1 MSTALPLRSQ
11 DPAQDPSRY
20 RDRKKAMWL
29 LSVIAPAYV
38 VIGPAAYLMGH
49 PHPMWFFAGLLTF
62 YVGIPLLDAILGEDL
77 SNPPEGA
84 VPRLEADRYYRW
96 INYAV
101 VPVLWFSLLFN
112 VVFLATHDVPWYDWL
127 ATVLATGSM
136 LGFGLNLSHELGHK
150 KDWLGRKVA
159 LFNLALGGYGHFSIE
174 HNRGHHRHVATP
186 EDPASSKMG
195 ESIYRFMF
203 RELPGAFFRAW
214 DLETERLDRIG
225 KSPWSL
231 DNEMVQAGLVTAVLY
246 GGLIG
251 VFGAK
256 MVPVLACVAFWGAF
270 QLTSANYIE
279 HYGLLRLKRPD
290 GRYEHCQPHH
300 SWNSNHIVSNLVVFH
315 LQRHSDHH
323 ANPTRS
329 YQSLRNFPEL
339 PTLPS
344 GYFGMFLAA
353 YVPPVWFAIM
363 DPLVVKASGGD
374 VSRINI
380 LPAKKPLL
388 MRRYG
393 LHDSSVPAA
402 NEGAL
407 PRTAAAQA

>member
-1 MSTALPLRSQ
+1 MPAALPLPAQEQ
-11 DPAQDPSRY
+11 DPASY
-20 RDRKKAMWL
+20 RDRKKIMWL
-29 LSVIAPAYV
+29 LSVIAPATV
-38 VIGPAAYLMGH
+38 VVGPVAYLTGH
-49 PHPMWFFAGLLTF
+49 THPLWFFASMLAIYLG
-62 YVGIPLLDAILGEDL
+62 VPLLDYLLGEDL

-96 INYAV
+96 INYLV
-101 VPVLWFSLLFN
+101 VPVLWGSLLFN
-112 VVFLATHDVPWYDWL
+112 VVFLATHDLAWYEWL
-127 ATVLATGSM
+127 ATVIITGSM

-150 KDWLGRKVA
+150 KDWIGRKMG
-159 LFNLALGGYGHFSIE
+159 LFNSALGGYGHFSIE

-203 RELPGAFFRAW
+203 RELPGAYFRAW
-214 DLETERLDRIG
+214 DLETERLDRVG
-225 KSPWSL
+225 KSVWSL
-231 DNEMVQAGLVTAVLY
+231 DNEIVQAGLITALLY
-246 GGLIG
+246 GGLIAA
-251 VFGAK
+251 FGPK
-256 MVPVLACVAFWGAF
+256 MVPILAAVAFWGAF

-279 HYGLLRLKRPD
+279 HYGLVRQKKPD

-300 SWNSNHIVSNLVVFH
+300 SWNSNHIVSNLIVFH

-363 DPLVVKASGGD
+363 DKRVIKAVGGD
-374 VSRINI
+374 ADRINF
-380 LPAKKPLL
+380 LPAKRAML
-388 MRRYG
+388 MRRFG
-393 LHDSSVPAA
+393 LRDKA
-402 NEGAL
+402 EQ
-407 PRTAAAQA
+407 AAA

>member
-1 MSTALPLRSQ
+1 MPAALPLPAQEQ
-11 DPAQDPSRY
+11 DPASY
-20 RDRKKAMWL
+20 RDRKKIMWL
-29 LSVIAPAYV
+29 LSVIAPATV
-38 VIGPAAYLMGH
+38 VVGPVAYLNGYTH
-49 PHPMWFFAGLLTF
+49 PLWFFASMLAIYLG
-62 YVGIPLLDAILGEDL
+62 VPLLDYLLGEDL

-96 INYAV
+96 INYLV
-101 VPVLWFSLLFN
+101 VPVLWGSLLFN
-112 VVFLATHDVPWYDWL
+112 VVFLATHDLAWYEWL
-127 ATVLATGSM
+127 STVIITGSM

-150 KDWLGRKVA
+150 KDWIGRKMG
-159 LFNLALGGYGHFSIE
+159 LFNSALGGYGHFSIE

-203 RELPGAFFRAW
+203 RELPGAYFRAW
-214 DLETERLDRIG
+214 DLETERLDRVG
-225 KSPWSL
+225 KSVWSL
-231 DNEMVQAGLVTAVLY
+231 DNEILQAGLITALLY
-246 GGLIG
+246 GGLIAA
-251 VFGAK
+251 FGPK
-256 MVPVLACVAFWGAF
+256 MVPILAVVAFWGAF

-279 HYGLLRLKRPD
+279 HYGLVRQKKPD

-300 SWNSNHIVSNLVVFH
+300 SWNSNHIVSNLIVFH

-363 DPLVVKASGGD
+363 DKRVIKAVGGD
-374 VSRINI
+374 ADRINF
-380 LPAKKPLL
+380 LPAKRAML
-388 MRRYG
+388 MRRFG
-393 LHDSSVPAA
+393 LRDKP
-402 NEGAL
+402 EQ
-407 PRTAAAQA
+407 AAA

>member
-1 MSTALPLRSQ
+1 MPAALPLPTQEQ
-11 DPAQDPSRY
+11 DPASY
-20 RDRKKAMWL
+20 RDRKKIMWL
-29 LSVIAPAYV
+29 LSVIAPATV
-38 VIGPAAYLMGH
+38 VVGPVAYLNGYTH
-49 PHPMWFFAGLLTF
+49 PLWFFASMLAIYLG
-62 YVGIPLLDAILGEDL
+62 VPLLDYLLGEDL

-84 VPRLEADRYYRW
+84 VPRLEADGYYRW
-96 INYAV
+96 INYLV
-101 VPVLWFSLLFN
+101 VPVLWGSLLFN
-112 VVFLATHDVPWYDWL
+112 VVFLATHDLAWYEWL
-127 ATVLATGSM
+127 ATVIITGSM

-150 KDWLGRKVA
+150 KDWIGRKMG
-159 LFNLALGGYGHFSIE
+159 LFNSALGGYGHFSIE

-203 RELPGAFFRAW
+203 RELPGAYFRAW
-214 DLETERLDRIG
+214 DLETERLDRVG
-225 KSPWSL
+225 KSVWSL
-231 DNEMVQAGLVTAVLY
+231 DNEIVQAGLVTALLY
-246 GGLIG
+246 GGLIAA
-251 VFGAK
+251 FGPK
-256 MVPVLACVAFWGAF
+256 MVPILAIVAFWGAF

-279 HYGLLRLKRPD
+279 HYGLVRQKKPD

-300 SWNSNHIVSNLVVFH
+300 SWNSNHIVSNLIVFH

-363 DPLVVKASGGD
+363 DKRVIKAVGGD
-374 VSRINI
+374 ADRINF
-380 LPAKKPLL
+380 LPAKRAML
-388 MRRYG
+388 MRRFG
-393 LHDSSVPAA
+393 LRDKA
-402 NEGAL
+402 EQ
-407 PRTAAAQA
+407 AAA

>member
-1 MSTALPLRSQ
+1 MPAALPLPTQEQ
-11 DPAQDPSRY
+11 DPASY
-20 RDRKKAMWL
+20 RDRKKIMWL
-29 LSVIAPAYV
+29 LSVIAPATV
-38 VIGPAAYLMGH
+38 VVGPVAYLNGYTH
-49 PHPMWFFAGLLTF
+49 PLWFFASMLAIYLG
-62 YVGIPLLDAILGEDL
+62 VPLLDYLLGEDL

-84 VPRLEADRYYRW
+84 VPRLEADGYYRW
-96 INYAV
+96 INYLV
-101 VPVLWFSLLFN
+101 VPVLWGSLLFN
-112 VVFLATHDVPWYDWL
+112 VVFLATHDLAWYEWL
-127 ATVLATGSM
+127 ATVIITGSM

-150 KDWLGRKVA
+150 KDWIGRKMG
-159 LFNLALGGYGHFSIE
+159 LFNSALGGYGHFSIE

-203 RELPGAFFRAW
+203 RELPGAYFRAW
-214 DLETERLDRIG
+214 DLETERLDRVG
-225 KSPWSL
+225 KSVWSL
-231 DNEMVQAGLVTAVLY
+231 DNEIVQAGLVTALLY
-246 GGLIG
+246 GGLIAA
-251 VFGAK
+251 FGPK
-256 MVPVLACVAFWGAF
+256 MVPILAIVAFWGAF

-279 HYGLLRLKRPD
+279 HYGLVRQKKPD

-300 SWNSNHIVSNLVVFH
+300 SWNSNHIVSNLIVFH

-363 DPLVVKASGGD
+363 DKRVIKAVGGD
-374 VSRINI
+374 ADRINF
-380 LPAKKPLL
+380 LPAKRAML
-388 MRRYG
+388 MRRFG
-393 LHDSSVPAA
+393 LTESASTPAA
-402 NEGAL
+402 QPTL
-407 PRTAAAQA
+407 KQA

>member
-1 MSTALPLRSQ
+1 MRHTLPLNTGQ
-11 DPAQDPSRY
+11 QTAY
-20 RDRKKAMWL
+20 RDRKRWMWL
-29 LSVIAPAYV
+29 LSVIAPAGV
-38 VIGPAAYLMGH
+38 AVGPVAHMLGATSQA
-49 PHPMWFFAGLLTF
+49 WFFAGIALF
-62 YVGIPLLDAILGEDL
+62 YVGIPLLDKLMGEDL
-77 SNPPEGA
+77 SNPPESV
-84 VPRLEADRYYRW
+84 VPRLEADRYYRY

-101 VPVLWFSLLFN
+101 VPVLWGGLLFN
-112 VVFLATHDVPWYDWL
+112 VIYLGTHELPWYSWL
-127 ATVLATGSM
+127 ATVIITGSM

-150 KDWLGRKVA
+150 KDWLGRKVG
-159 LFNLALGGYGHFSIE
+159 LFNSALGAYGHFSVE

-203 RELPGAFFRAW
+203 RELPGAYFRAW
-214 DLETERLDRIG
+214 DLESERLERMG

-231 DNEMVQAGLVTAVLY
+231 DNEIVQAGLITALLY
-246 GGLIG
+246 GGLVTAFG
-251 VFGAK
+251 VQ
-256 MVPVLACVAFWGAF
+256 MVPILLAVAFWGAF

-279 HYGLLRLKRPD
+279 HYGLLRQKLPN

-300 SWNSNHIVSNLVVFH
+300 SWNSNHVVSNLVVFH

-353 YVPPVWFAIM
+353 YLPPVWFAIM
-363 DPLVVKASGGD
+363 DPLVIKATGGD
-374 VSRINI
+374 VDRINF
-380 LPAKKPLL
+380 LPAKRARLI
-388 MRRYG
+388 RQFG
-393 LHDSSVPAA
+393 LHEHGKPTQA
-402 NEGAL
+402 EGTL
-407 PRTAAAQA
+407 AQAHA